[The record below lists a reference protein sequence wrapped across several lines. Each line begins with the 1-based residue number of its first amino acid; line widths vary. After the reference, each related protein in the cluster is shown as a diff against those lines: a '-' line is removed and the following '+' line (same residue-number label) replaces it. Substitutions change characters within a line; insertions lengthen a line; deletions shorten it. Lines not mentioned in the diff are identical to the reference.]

1 MIVFKLSESSG
12 TLENQYLADKAMV
25 HDMLDVM
32 QLGHYKDSIVKATR
46 LGRPETNSVNRPLR
60 VEFTS
65 YLDRE
70 AVVRNG
76 YHLAGSEEFGDVGVS
91 RDLIKEDRII
101 SRNNYLM
108 KKQQKQQN
116 EASTGT
122 SDAATPNAVEETPE
136 EASNETV
143 PATQGNTDRAATGGG
158 DQASPRLVGETSE
171 P

>member
-1 MIVFKLSESSG
+1 
-12 TLENQYLADKAMV
+12 
-25 HDMLDVM
+25 
-32 QLGHYKDSIVKATR
+32 
-46 LGRPETNSVNRPLR
+46 
-60 VEFTS
+60 
-65 YLDRE
+65 
-70 AVVRNG
+70 
-76 YHLAGSEEFGDVGVS
+76 
-91 RDLIKEDRII
+91 
-101 SRNNYLM
+101 M

-116 EASTGT
+116 QASTCM

>member
-1 MIVFKLSESSG
+1 
-12 TLENQYLADKAMV
+12 
-25 HDMLDVM
+25 
-32 QLGHYKDSIVKATR
+32 
-46 LGRPETNSVNRPLR
+46 
-60 VEFTS
+60 
-65 YLDRE
+65 
-70 AVVRNG
+70 
-76 YHLAGSEEFGDVGVS
+76 
-91 RDLIKEDRII
+91 
-101 SRNNYLM
+101 M

-136 EASNETV
+136 EASNQIV